1 MLRKIFAIAIIS
13 LLSSLSIAAENNGI
27 AVVNTEKLRVESKA
41 GKSIMQQLS
50 DLQDKFKLKV
60 DKLQKDFDTQ
70 KVELD
75 KQKGVL
81 SKEAFAKK
89 EAEFTNKVNE
99 ARKQMQEEASG
110 MEQMQQTALND
121 FNSAAMGVIVE
132 IAKEEKYMQVFPAE
146 LLIYMDNKADIT
158 TQVIAK
164 LDKKVDNIA
173 LKAPQA
179 AK

>member
-1 MLRKIFAIAIIS
+1 MLRKVFAIVIIS
-13 LLSSLSIAAENNGI
+13 LLSNLAVASEGNRI
-27 AVVNTEKLRVESKA
+27 AVVNTEKLRIESKA

-60 DKLQKDFDTQ
+60 DKLQKDFDSQ
-70 KVELD
+70 KLELD

-89 EAEFTNKVNE
+89 ESEFTNKINE

-121 FNSAAMGVIVE
+121 FNVAAMAVIVD

-146 LLIYMDNKADIT
+146 LLIYMDNKSDIT
-158 TQVIAK
+158 SQVIAK

-179 AK
+179 NK